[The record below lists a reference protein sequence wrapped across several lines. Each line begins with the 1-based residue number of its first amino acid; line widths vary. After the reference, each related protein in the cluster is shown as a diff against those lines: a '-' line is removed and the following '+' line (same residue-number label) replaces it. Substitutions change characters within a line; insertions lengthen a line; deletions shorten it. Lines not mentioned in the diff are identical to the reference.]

1 MLLVQ
6 LLSGHLK
13 GELAGQGGSTWQRDG
28 SPTQEPSEQRNGLR
42 GSQVMLGEHPLGP
55 VGSARHDPLLHWNG
69 VLIGH
74 PFFAL
79 QSDQLDL
86 QLKSGQTKL
95 VDGQKFLAPKQL
107 LSADSGKS
115 GSAFQKGL
123 QTLSGQKY
131 SPSGQLGTV
140 GQIAPLAI
148 QSPVGQRYG
157 ALAVQLLG
165 RTVKLYI
172 VWQTVWLAAQSPVS
186 EHLVLA
192 NVGQP
197 LGCGQ

>member
-1 MLLVQ
+1 
-6 LLSGHLK
+6 
-13 GELAGQGGSTWQRDG
+13 
-28 SPTQEPSEQRNGLR
+28 
-42 GSQVMLGEHPLGP
+42 MLGEHPLGP
-55 VGSARHDPLLHWNG
+55 VGSALHDPSLHWNG

-95 VDGQKFLAPKQL
+95 VGGQKFLAPKQL

-197 LGCGQ
+197 FVCGQ